1 MAMSGFGASPHRVRA
16 IGVALVLA
24 VVVSAA
30 AVSTVPGVSA
40 AAPRANAP
48 SPLVTSLYGG
58 VRDVSAAS
66 ASHDALVGEADF
78 GFVSNITQIN
88 TTSSTFEQVLR
99 EVYGISLSIEYCRPN
114 CLRPRETTIID
125 YNASRTITGW
135 TNLTTNSS
143 VVAGNLGPFISNST
157 AAIGV
162 LNSHVV
168 FSESVR
174 ESVVDR
180 SANRTV
186 VRALNASVSSTADS
200 QVTFTTPGGLGLIP
214 LQPSPGETWTSASL
228 YNSNASWSATWSIE
242 QSGTRGGN
250 ISESRTLGSPLYVN
264 VTDQP
269 VLFRGSTSGTTRF
282 DAHDVN
288 VISYGAITGQLVL
301 VDGFAVAVEAPPS
314 FYGDLGGG
322 MWETVNAVLDHVSPT
337 EVYTSTTGTSPV
349 LVQSAT
355 MSFATGV
362 RDPYN
367 DNANDSLSNQTVT
380 GRSMSPPTYNEYAS
394 CLSSSAATC
403 SATSLV
409 GPGPLGLPASVGTYL
424 PVGAGLVVAALI
436 AAVLVARRRQL
447 PPPPYPNAA
456 LYPPGST
463 TVSSSRRASAP
474 ATPKNGGPPEPSAE
488 DDPLSQLW

>member
-1 MAMSGFGASPHRVRA
+1 MF
-16 IGVALVLA
+16 
-24 VVVSAA
+24 
-30 AVSTVPGVSA
+30 
-40 AAPRANAP
+40 
-48 SPLVTSLYGG
+48 
-58 VRDVSAAS
+58 
-66 ASHDALVGEADF
+66 
-78 GFVSNITQIN
+78 
-88 TTSSTFEQVLR
+88 
-99 EVYGISLSIEYCRPN
+99 
-114 CLRPRETTIID
+114 
-125 YNASRTITGW
+125 
-135 TNLTTNSS
+135 
-143 VVAGNLGPFISNST
+143 
-157 AAIGV
+157 
-162 LNSHVV
+162 
-168 FSESVR
+168 
-174 ESVVDR
+174 
-180 SANRTV
+180 
-186 VRALNASVSSTADS
+186 
-200 QVTFTTPGGLGLIP
+200 
-214 LQPSPGETWTSASL
+214 
-228 YNSNASWSATWSIE
+228 
-242 QSGTRGGN
+242 
-250 ISESRTLGSPLYVN
+250 VN

-322 MWETVNAVLDHVSPT
+322 VWETVNAVLGHVSPT
-337 EVYTSTTGTSPV
+337 EVNTSTTGTSPV

-367 DNANDSLSNQTVT
+367 GNANDSLSNQTVT

-403 SATSLV
+403 SATSLA

-424 PVGAGLVVAALI
+424 PVGVGLVVAALI
-436 AAVLVARRRQL
+436 AAVLVTRRRQL

-456 LYPPGST
+456 LYPPGSS

-474 ATPKNGGPPEPSAE
+474 ATPKNGGPPEPGAE